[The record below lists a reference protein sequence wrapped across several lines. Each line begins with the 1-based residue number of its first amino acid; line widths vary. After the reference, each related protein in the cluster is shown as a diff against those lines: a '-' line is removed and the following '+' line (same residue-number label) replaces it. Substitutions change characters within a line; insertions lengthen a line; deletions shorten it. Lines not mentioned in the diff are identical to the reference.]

1 MVSSVPSLD
10 GLQADFVETLLPVL
24 LKTPVLALLS
34 FRQRTLDSLDIEGL
48 AALWAR
54 IHADSDPFF
63 DAAEPTLEEWTHFV
77 DVYLAGEP
85 DWRQETEEAELR
97 YHCLA
102 YLLSATF
109 KDCSVVVHFGPRSE
123 RLPVVGDAHIAKQDR
138 GPCAVAPAEV
148 KLIDLDVKC
157 IRRLAKWERMDGDIV
172 SAYARVDDPR
182 TCLDSLSRVCSLAS
196 TFASAHCND
205 DGADIPFPQRAWKD
219 DASRVSL
226 PLHTTV
232 LTKM

>member
-85 DWRQETEEAELR
+85 DWRQETEEAELV
-97 YHCLA
+97 
-102 YLLSATF
+102 SGSS
-109 KDCSVVVHFGPRSE
+109 DV
-123 RLPVVGDAHIAKQDR
+123 DR
-138 GPCAVAPAEV
+138 WC
-148 KLIDLDVKC
+148 
-157 IRRLAKWERMDGDIV
+157 
-172 SAYARVDDPR
+172 
-182 TCLDSLSRVCSLAS
+182 VCS
-196 TFASAHCND
+196 
-205 DGADIPFPQRAWKD
+205 G
-219 DASRVSL
+219 
-226 PLHTTV
+226 
-232 LTKM
+232 